1 MMEKVRI
8 QDDLYEYVNAEW
20 LENAVIPADK
30 PTAGGFA
37 DLATKVEKQL
47 MEDFS
52 RMAESGK
59 YPNEIMKNAV
69 ALYSL
74 AKDEKRRNKE
84 GIRPV
89 LGNLAKIRKLTGMT
103 AFNRHL
109 KDFVVEGFPLPFSI
123 SVDADMKDTEHHC
136 VMLQGPSTILPDTT
150 YYKPE
155 MAAQKEA
162 ILGIWVNMAKTL
174 LGHTRLSAEETD
186 KYIADALA
194 FDAALAALVKSSEE
208 WSEYPKMYNPMKTR
222 TVSALLKPI
231 KFRKLLGDLFGFVPE
246 TVIITEPRYF
256 KGFSTVFNETTFEQY
271 VHWAYIRQ
279 LVDASGVLSE
289 KMRNEGSTYRRAL
302 TGVAQI
308 PAVEKFAYYLAAGLY
323 SEPVGLYYGEKY
335 FGEAAKKDITDIVKE
350 IIATYQSRIAANAF
364 LTEATKEK
372 AILKLSKIEIK
383 MGYPDKCGKL
393 YDKLV
398 FDEDCSLYAAVS
410 ALSKIKTLD
419 SFSKLSE
426 KVDRTEW
433 VMPGHMVNACYNP
446 FTNDITFP
454 AAILQP
460 PFYSISQTR
469 SQNLG
474 GIGAVIG
481 HEISH
486 AFDNNGAQC
495 DENGNLKNWWTRE
508 DSKKF
513 AAKTKAMVKE
523 FEGIELPW
531 GKVNASFIV
540 SENIADNGGMAVTL
554 DMMSKL
560 DGASYEEYFVNWA
573 KVWCMKAR
581 PEYLALL
588 LSVDVHAPAV
598 LRANM
603 QPRNFE
609 EWYTTFG
616 VKKSDKMYIAPS
628 KRVVIW

>member
-1 MMEKVRI
+1 M
-8 QDDLYEYVNAEW
+8 
-20 LENAVIPADK
+20 
-30 PTAGGFA
+30 
-37 DLATKVEKQL
+37 
-47 MEDFS
+47 
-52 RMAESGK
+52 
-59 YPNEIMKNAV
+59 
-69 ALYSL
+69 
-74 AKDEKRRNKE
+74 
-84 GIRPV
+84 
-89 LGNLAKIRKLTGMT
+89 
-103 AFNRHL
+103 
-109 KDFVVEGFPLPFSI
+109 
-123 SVDADMKDTEHHC
+123 
-136 VMLQGPSTILPDTT
+136 
-150 YYKPE
+150 
-155 MAAQKEA
+155 
-162 ILGIWVNMAKTL
+162 
-174 LGHTRLSAEETD
+174 
-186 KYIADALA
+186 
-194 FDAALAALVKSSEE
+194 
-208 WSEYPKMYNPMKTR
+208 
-222 TVSALLKPI
+222 
-231 KFRKLLGDLFGFVPE
+231 
-246 TVIITEPRYF
+246 
-256 KGFSTVFNETTFEQY
+256 
-271 VHWAYIRQ
+271 
-279 LVDASGVLSE
+279 
-289 KMRNEGSTYRRAL
+289 
-302 TGVAQI
+302 
-308 PAVEKFAYYLAAGLY
+308 
-323 SEPVGLYYGEKY
+323 
-335 FGEAAKKDITDIVKE
+335 
-350 IIATYQSRIAANAF
+350 
-364 LTEATKEK
+364 
-372 AILKLSKIEIK
+372 
-383 MGYPDKCGKL
+383 
-393 YDKLV
+393 V
-398 FDEDCSLYAAVS
+398 FDENCSLYAAAS
-410 ALSKIKTLD
+410 ALSKIKALD

-454 AAILQP
+454 AAILQA

-513 AAKTKAMVKE
+513 AAKTKAMIKE

-560 DGASYEEYFVNWA
+560 GGVSYEEYFVNWA

>member
-1 MMEKVRI
+1 MEKVRI
-8 QDDLYEYVNAEW
+8 QDDLYQYVNAEW

-30 PTAGGFA
+30 PTTGGFA
-37 DLATKVEKQL
+37 DLSVKVEELL
-47 MEDFS
+47 MGDF
-52 RMAESGK
+52 REMAETGK
-59 YPNEIMKNAV
+59 YPNGIMKNAV
-69 ALYSL
+69 ALFEL
-74 AKDEKRRNKE
+74 AKDDKKRNRE
-84 GIRPV
+84 GIRPA
-89 LGNLAKIRKLTGMT
+89 LGDLAKLRKLNGVT
-103 AFNRHL
+103 ALNRHL
-109 KDFVVEGFPLPFSI
+109 KEFVIEGFPLPFRV
-123 SVDADMKDTEHHC
+123 SVDADMKDTEHYC
-136 VMLQGPSTILPDTT
+136 VMLQGPSVILPDTT

-162 ILGIWVNMAKTL
+162 ILGIYVGMVKKL
-174 LGHTRLSAEETD
+174 LSHTRLSAEEAD
-186 KYIADALA
+186 QYIADALA
-194 FDAALAALVKSSEE
+194 FDEKLASLVKSSEE

-231 KFRKLLGDLFGFVPE
+231 KFRKLLADLFGTVPE

-256 KGFSTVFNETTFEQY
+256 KGFSTVFNEETFPQY
-271 VHWAYIRQ
+271 AHWAYIRQ
-279 LVDASGVLSE
+279 LVEASGLLSE
-289 KMRNEGSTYRRAL
+289 KLRKEGSAYRCAL

-308 PAVEKFAYYLAAGLY
+308 PTVEKFAYQLAAGCY

-335 FGEAAKKDITDIVKE
+335 FGEAAKKDITAIVKE
-350 IIATYQSRIAANAF
+350 IIATYQTRIKNNTF
-364 LTEATKEK
+364 LTETTKEK

-393 YDKLV
+393 YEKLV
-398 FDEDCSLYAAVS
+398 FDGADSLYAAVC
-410 ALSKIKTLD
+410 ALSKIRKLD
-419 SFSKLSE
+419 ELSKLGQT
-426 KVDRTEW
+426 VDRSEW

-460 PFYSISQTR
+460 PFYSIGQTR

-486 AFDNNGAQC
+486 AFDNNGALC

-513 AAKTKAMVKE
+513 AAKTKAMIRE

-554 DMMSKL
+554 EMMSKL
-560 DGASYEEYFVNWA
+560 AGCSYEEYFTNWA
-573 KVWCMKAR
+573 KVWCMKGR

-588 LSVDVHAPAV
+588 LAVDVHAPTV

-609 EWYTTFG
+609 EWYTTFD
-616 VKKSDKMYIAPS
+616 VKKTDKMYIAPS

>member
-1 MMEKVRI
+1 MEKARI

-37 DLATKVEKQL
+37 DLATKVEELL
-47 MEDFS
+47 MGDFR
-52 RMAESGK
+52 RMAETGE
-59 YPNEIMKNAV
+59 YPNGIMKNAI
-69 ALYSL
+69 ALYQL
-74 AKDEKRRNKE
+74 AKDDKKRSRE
-84 GIRPV
+84 GIRPA
-89 LGNLAKIRKLTGMT
+89 LADLAKIRKLNGIP
-103 AFNRHL
+103 AFNRRL
-109 KDFVVEGFPLPFSI
+109 KELVIGGFPLPFQVG
-123 SVDADMKDTEHHC
+123 VDADMKDTEHHC
-136 VMLQGPSTILPDTT
+136 VMLQGPSVILPDTT

-162 ILGIWVNMAKTL
+162 ILGIYVGMVRTL
-174 LGHTRLSAEETD
+174 LSHTRLSAEETER
-186 KYIADALA
+186 YIADTLA
-194 FDAALAALVKSSEE
+194 FDEKLASLVKSSEE
-208 WSEYPKMYNPMKTR
+208 WSEYPKMYNQMKTR
-222 TVSALLKPI
+222 TVSALLKPV
-231 KFRKLLGDLFGFVPE
+231 KFRKLLSDLFGFVPE
-246 TVIITEPRYF
+246 TIIITEPRYF
-256 KGFSTVFNETTFEQY
+256 KGFSEVFNESTFEQY

-279 LVDASGVLSE
+279 LVNASGLLSE
-289 KMRNEGSTYRRAL
+289 KLREEGSAYLRAL
-302 TGVAQI
+302 TGIAQI
-308 PAVEKFAYYLAAGLY
+308 PAVEKFAYQLAANCY

-335 FGEAAKKDITDIVKE
+335 FGEAAKKDITAIVKE
-350 IIATYQSRIAANAF
+350 IIATYQTRIQNNTF
-364 LTEATKEK
+364 LTDATKEK

-383 MGYPDKCGKL
+383 MGYPDKCGAL
-393 YDKLV
+393 YEKLV
-398 FDEDCSLYAAVS
+398 FDGCDSLYAAVS
-410 ALSKIKTLD
+410 KLSEIRKLHE
-419 SFSKLSE
+419 FSKLT
-426 KVDRTEW
+426 KTVDRSEW

-460 PFYSISQTR
+460 PFYSINQTR

-486 AFDNNGAQC
+486 AFDNNGALC

-513 AAKTKAMVKE
+513 AAKTKAMIRE

-531 GKVNASFIV
+531 GKVNAAFIV

-554 DMMSKL
+554 EMMSKL
-560 DGASYEEYFVNWA
+560 AGRSYEEYFTNWA
-573 KVWCMKAR
+573 KVWCMKAH
-581 PEYLALL
+581 PEYLSLL
-588 LSVDVHAPAV
+588 LAVDVHAPAV